1 MYNIFNKKR
10 TCLCRRIK
18 AFSDGVS
25 VGVSSGNCLL
35 FILSFNSAGIFWKI
49 VSKLQW
55 KGCPG
60 PIETDAA
67 CKD

>member
-1 MYNIFNKKR
+1 MYMYNIFNKKR

-35 FILSFNSAGIFWKI
+35 FILSFNSAGIF
-49 VSKLQW
+49 
-55 KGCPG
+55 
-60 PIETDAA
+60 
-67 CKD
+67 